1 MTMGTPSYKLPDPTA
16 GIRRVLEGDLALLL
30 KAEAMTLSKPPAPR
44 NPNAPEW
51 PQPLAP
57 HAFHGIAGEIVRTIE
72 PHTEADPAALLIQ
85 FLMAFGNAIGG
96 RAYFRVEADRHRANL
111 FAVLVGTTS
120 KARKGTSWG
129 HIRRLFE
136 QADVEWERK
145 RIAPGLSSGE
155 GLIWAV
161 RDAIEKK
168 KTSRGTS
175 RGTES
180 ETEGEDEGIT
190 DKRLLV
196 TEEEFS
202 SPLRVMERAGNNLSA
217 VVRDAWGRGDLQMLT
232 KNSPARATGAHV
244 SILGHVTREELL
256 RYLNST
262 EASNGF
268 ANRFLWVC
276 VKRSKTLPEG
286 GSFRAEDHGELLGQ
300 LRETIRFGKQSQ
312 ELFRDEGARAI
323 WFNVYGPLSEGK
335 PGMFGSVTGR
345 SEAQVV
351 RLSLIFALLDRSAV
365 IRPSHMLAALAVW
378 DYCEASARL
387 IFGDKLGDPDA
398 DRILAELRAAPEG
411 LTRTEIR
418 DLFQRHRGEAAI
430 SSALGRLEEH
440 GLARR
445 RKSSTEGRPEE
456 LWIACERA
464 TKAT

>member
-1 MTMGTPSYKLPDPTA
+1 MRVYYQNEPSA
-16 GIRRVLEGDLALLL
+16 
-30 KAEAMTLSKPPAPR
+30 S
-44 NPNAPEW
+44 
-51 PQPLAP
+51 Q
-57 HAFHGIAGEIVRTIE
+57 
-72 PHTEADPAALLIQ
+72 
-85 FLMAFGNAIGG
+85 
-96 RAYFRVEADRHRANL
+96 
-111 FAVLVGTTS
+111 
-120 KARKGTSWG
+120 
-129 HIRRLFE
+129 
-136 QADVEWERK
+136 
-145 RIAPGLSSGE
+145 IAPGARIHSPQVRARLGAMKKAKPDMDDAPRPKGKNSGSKRLTPMQSKLVKNLAK
-155 GLIWAV
+155 GMSIT
-161 RDAIEKK
+161 DAALEAGY
-168 KTSRGTS
+168 S
-175 RGTES
+175 
-180 ETEGEDEGIT
+180 

-276 VKRSKTLPEG
+276 VKRSKMLPEG
-286 GSFRAEDHGELLGQ
+286 GSFRVEDHGELLEQ

-323 WFNVYGPLSEGK
+323 WFKVYGELSEGK
-335 PGMFGSVTGR
+335 SGMFGSVTGR
-345 SEAQVV
+345 AEAQVV
-351 RLSLIFALLDRSAV
+351 RLSLILALLDCSHV

-378 DYCEASARL
+378 DYCEASARF

-398 DRILAELRAAPEG
+398 DRILAELRATPEG

-430 SSALGRLEEH
+430 SSALGRLEEQ
-440 GLARR
+440 GLGNSQGGMNERHR
-445 RKSSTEGRPEE
+445 MGNT
-456 LWIACERA
+456 ACRLAYLGHPWDFAYLLHDLFAAAQFLQE
-464 TKAT
+464 TLNI